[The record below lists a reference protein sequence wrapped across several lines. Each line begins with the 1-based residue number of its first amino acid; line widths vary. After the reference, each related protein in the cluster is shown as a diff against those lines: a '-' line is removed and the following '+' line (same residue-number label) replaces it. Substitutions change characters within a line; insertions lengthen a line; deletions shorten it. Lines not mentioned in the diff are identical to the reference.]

1 MNDSEKSLFQESIEK
16 LRKNVNPEL
25 YSRQDIEDKRRILS
39 SPKPICGKDLS
50 RWHRTRQRY
59 TTVQFQTSP
68 TLYLRGMNGTTN
80 KRVVALEDL
89 YDAIKKV
96 HIDQNHSGRPDLYKR
111 ISSELHGMTEKICQL
126 FVSY

>member
-1 MNDSEKSLFQESIEK
+1 MNDSGEKGLFQESIENV
-16 LRKNVNPEL
+16 RKNVNSEL
-25 YSRQDIEDKRRILS
+25 YSRQDIEDKIRILS

-68 TLYLRGMNGTTN
+68 ILYLRGKNGTTN

-89 YDAIKKV
+89 YDAI
-96 HIDQNHSGRPDLYKR
+96 
-111 ISSELHGMTEKICQL
+111 
-126 FVSY
+126 